1 MGSADHKRTL
11 LLISIPNP
19 PPQRMKRCESWGA
32 EVEVKIFLKDRLDRK
47 TDWPRDRNSLKNWK
61 SCRIS

>member
-11 LLISIPNP
+11 LLICIPNP
-19 PPQRMKRCESWGA
+19 PPQRMKRCESRGA
-32 EVEVKIFLKDRLDRK
+32 EVEVKIFLKDRLEP
-47 TDWPRDRNSLKNWK
+47 WDRNSLKNWK